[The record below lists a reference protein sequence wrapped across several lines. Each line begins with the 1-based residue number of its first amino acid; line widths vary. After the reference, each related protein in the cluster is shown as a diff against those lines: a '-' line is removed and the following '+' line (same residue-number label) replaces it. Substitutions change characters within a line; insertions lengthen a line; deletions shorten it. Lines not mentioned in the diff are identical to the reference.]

1 MASFKMKTVL
11 LYMPESLHRA
21 VSYYTK
27 DSTDKKTIV
36 EAINELI
43 ALGLEHV
50 KKSKRKRR

>member
-1 MASFKMKTVL
+1 MASSKMKTVL

-50 KKSKRKRR
+50 KKSKR